1 MSSLEAVVRRLRR
14 SSARASAV
22 QYLLHAVLAAG
33 AWILG
38 VVIVARFI
46 PLEQVVRV
54 AALGVPVA
62 FAVVAV
68 AWVATRPSPIHLMRT
83 ADLRLGL
90 KERLSTAWERR
101 LEAGPLDD
109 ALRRAAPQKTPPAQL
124 AAAHPVGPPRPEG
137 LLC

>member
-22 QYLLHAVLAAG
+22 QYLLHALLAAG

-38 VVIVARFI
+38 VVILARFV
-46 PLEQVVRV
+46 PLEKAVRV
-54 AALGVPVA
+54 AALGVPAA

-68 AWVATRPSPIHLMRT
+68 AWVATRPSPINLMRT

-101 LEAGPLDD
+101 LEAGPVGGPLPRD
-109 ALRRAAPQKTPPAQL
+109 APQEAAPAQPPA
-124 AAAHPVGPPRPEG
+124 PDPGRPRPPQA
-137 LLC
+137 L